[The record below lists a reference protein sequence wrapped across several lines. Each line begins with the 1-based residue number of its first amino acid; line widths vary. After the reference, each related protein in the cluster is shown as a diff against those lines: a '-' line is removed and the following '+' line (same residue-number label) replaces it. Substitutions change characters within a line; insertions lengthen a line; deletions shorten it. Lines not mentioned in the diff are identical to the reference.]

1 MRFFLYRPMMNC
13 SSHHLDEPECS
24 NSLQGAHESSGFD
37 YESEPNMN
45 ASEKDKKVDGK
56 VSLYQW

>member
-1 MRFFLYRPMMNC
+1 M
-13 SSHHLDEPECS
+13 DEQECS
-24 NSLQGAHESSGFD
+24 DSVQGGAHESNGLD
-37 YESEPNMN
+37 YESEPHMN